1 MASRK
6 KLALSEEDI
15 LARKVSDFFFNLR
28 RSTKIKKKKRGV
40 RHRMAEPRNVF
51 PDGMNARKSAPRL
64 RKTRKKKKPG
74 VKKDRVLVKQ
84 DPVHSGPRY
93 NISFQEVWRAYGRM
107 RKGRGFY
114 PSNKVLWKN
123 RHALVLGCSNFY
135 GKPDPIVPT
144 TGKKFP
150 SDYTGDGP
158 VPRIS
163 LSGRNKYQTNH
174 ESKENRL
181 IVDKIRIGSPIQNLK
196 KSRSSNGRGGH
207 TQQEQPTVP
216 EIDFSKIL
224 QNTAHRRKSVKLM
237 SSTSPQVPHTHGRMQ
252 RRYSGARRNVLVDS
266 SDCTTDSVLWEYMC
280 KVGKTPPD
288 RALLK
293 IISDYDH
300 RDRTQELEKS
310 INHLEELI
318 NEGNDRP
325 MILQLWK
332 KTLKSKKNRLVDHQE
347 VVPGTPESSDD
358 EDEEDDEHDSI
369 FCAVESQ
376 EFSPMVPPN
385 QRNNHKL
392 NYTYLQQQH
401 MIPQKLIA
409 SVKPHAKSR
418 NSNGWVS
425 APNKSS

>member
-1 MASRK
+1 MDWEFVKQQSRIVDIKHARRIPSQQNCMIIDADERVMKKLRVNKLSIYKQPGVCVKPSLSTSNVEAKMFNKRNAGVSQVKCKASSKRNDSGITSSYFLRTSTDVVTHFFFPFNRCGKVASRK

-15 LARKVSDFFFNLR
+15 QARKVSDFFFNLR
-28 RSTKIKKKKRGV
+28 RSTKIKKKKRGI

-51 PDGMNARKSAPRL
+51 PDGMNKRKSSPRL

-144 TGKKFP
+144 TGKEFP

-158 VPRIS
+158 VPRNS
-163 LSGRNKYQTNH
+163 LSGRNKYKKNDK
-174 ESKENRL
+174 SKENPL
-181 IVDKIRIGSPIQNLK
+181 IVDKIRIGWPIQNLK

-237 SSTSPQVPHTHGRMQ
+237 SS
-252 RRYSGARRNVLVDS
+252 
-266 SDCTTDSVLWEYMC
+266 
-280 KVGKTPPD
+280 
-288 RALLK
+288 
-293 IISDYDH
+293 
-300 RDRTQELEKS
+300 
-310 INHLEELI
+310 
-318 NEGNDRP
+318 
-325 MILQLWK
+325 
-332 KTLKSKKNRLVDHQE
+332 
-347 VVPGTPESSDD
+347 
-358 EDEEDDEHDSI
+358 
-369 FCAVESQ
+369 
-376 EFSPMVPPN
+376 
-385 QRNNHKL
+385 
-392 NYTYLQQQH
+392 
-401 MIPQKLIA
+401 
-409 SVKPHAKSR
+409 
-418 NSNGWVS
+418 
-425 APNKSS
+425 